1 MKDKF
6 KEFIDTHLLSGTNN
20 LGLAIV
26 LATMVLVP
34 IVSLM
39 FLAAFNADGNKQHRI
54 ELMKL
59 CLDSGETFE
68 ECKFK
73 VYGGIRITTDHNQ
86 LKVKE

>member
-39 FLAAFNADGNKQHRI
+39 FLVAFNADGNRQHRI

-59 CLDSGETFE
+59 
-68 ECKFK
+68 CKFK